1 MSKSSQE
8 WRSKLKKPVD
18 NNTGGGADQGTVA
31 AGAAAAGEY
40 DGILRLSAETVVR
53 GIIFHMLEEGLAREV
68 VPGSVEKTLRRMRRR
83 DLRPTIR
90 HTTWLAMTN
99 HDRLEWLLAESRTV
113 PLIHEDDV
121 VSLDGRDE
129 D

>member
-8 WRSKLKKPVD
+8 WRSKLKKPA
-18 NNTGGGADQGTVA
+18 GGAGESAGQGAVA
-31 AGAAAAGEY
+31 NGAAAAAES

-68 VPGSVEKTLRRMRRR
+68 AADSVEKTLRRMRRR
-83 DLRPTIR
+83 DLRPTVR
-90 HTTWLAMTN
+90 HTAWLAMTN

-113 PLIHEDDV
+113 PLIHPNDV

-129 D
+129 E